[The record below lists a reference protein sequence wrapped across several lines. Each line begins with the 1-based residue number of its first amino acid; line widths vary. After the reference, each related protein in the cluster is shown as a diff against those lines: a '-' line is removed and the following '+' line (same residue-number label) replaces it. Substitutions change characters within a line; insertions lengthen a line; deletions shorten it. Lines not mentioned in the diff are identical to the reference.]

1 MASTVINNWDNQT
14 WLSSKNYINSFNK
27 FLIQNISINS
37 NSKVL
42 DIGCGR
48 GNILGSL
55 SSKLKFKKKPLG
67 IDIIDHKDRDKRI
80 NFKRIN
86 AINFSSKN
94 NQKFDFIIIK
104 QTIHLMKINEI
115 KKILNLLKK
124 KLNPNGKILIFT
136 LDTNKN
142 EIPTFK
148 TMGQK
153 LNKSLIRDMKI
164 QKIIKKLYPHLI
176 KKKFIYKVKI
186 KKINYIEMI
195 KRRYISV
202 LLPLKKKQIIQG
214 IEEIQSKH
222 RSMLRFKDKL
232 ICTILYNSS

>member
-1 MASTVINNWDNQT
+1 MASTVIKNWDNQT
-14 WLSSKNYINSFNK
+14 WLSSKSYINAFNK
-27 FLIQNISINS
+27 FLIKNISIRS
-37 NSKVL
+37 NSKFL

-55 SSKLKFKKKPLG
+55 SSKLKFNKKPLG

-80 NFKRIN
+80 NFEKIN
-86 AINFSSKN
+86 AINFSKKN
-94 NQKFDFIIIK
+94 NQKFDFIMIK
-104 QTIHLMKINEI
+104 QTIHLMNFNEI

-124 KLNPNGKILIFT
+124 MLNQNGKILIFT

-148 TMGQK
+148 TMRQK

-164 QKIIKKLYPHLI
+164 QKIIKKLYPHVI

-186 KKINYIEMI
+186 KKKNYIEMI

-202 LLPLKKKQIIQG
+202 LIPLKKKQIIQG
-214 IEEIQSKH
+214 IEEIQFKH
-222 RSMLRFKDKL
+222 GSMLRFKDKL
-232 ICTILYNSS
+232 ICTIL

>member
-1 MASTVINNWDNQT
+1 MASTVIKNWDNQT
-14 WLSSKNYINSFNK
+14 WLSSKNYINAFNK
-27 FLIQNISINS
+27 FLIKNISINS
-37 NSKVL
+37 NSKFL

-55 SSKLKFKKKPLG
+55 SSKLKFNKKPLG

-80 NFKRIN
+80 NFEKIN
-86 AINFSSKN
+86 AINFSKKN
-94 NQKFDFIIIK
+94 NQKFDFIMIK
-104 QTIHLMKINEI
+104 QTIHLMKFNEI

-124 KLNPNGKILIFT
+124 KLNQNGKILIFT

-148 TMGQK
+148 TMRQK

-164 QKIIKKLYPHLI
+164 QKIIKKLYPHVI

-186 KKINYIEMI
+186 KKKNYIEMI

-202 LLPLKKKQIIQG
+202 LIPLKKKQIFQG

-222 RSMLRFKDKL
+222 RSILRFKDKL
-232 ICTILYNSS
+232 ICTIL

>member
-1 MASTVINNWDNQT
+1 MASTVIKNWDNQT
-14 WLSSKNYINSFNK
+14 WLSSKNYINAFNK
-27 FLIQNISINS
+27 FLIKNISINS
-37 NSKVL
+37 NSKFL

-80 NFKRIN
+80 NFKRIK
-86 AINFSSKN
+86 AINFSKKN

-104 QTIHLMKINEI
+104 QTIHLMKFNEI

-124 KLNPNGKILIFT
+124 KLNQNGKILIFT

-148 TMGQK
+148 TMRQK
-153 LNKSLIRDMKI
+153 LNKSLVRDMKI

-176 KKKFIYKVKI
+176 KKKFIYEVKI
-186 KKINYIEMI
+186 KKKNYIEMI

-202 LLPLKKKQIIQG
+202 LIPLKKKQIIQ
-214 IEEIQSKH
+214 
-222 RSMLRFKDKL
+222 
-232 ICTILYNSS
+232 

>member
-1 MASTVINNWDNQT
+1 MVSTVIKNWDNQT
-14 WLSSKNYINSFNK
+14 WLSSKSYINAFNK
-27 FLIQNISINS
+27 FLIKNISIRS
-37 NSKVL
+37 NSKFL

-55 SSKLKFKKKPLG
+55 SSKLKFNKKPLG

-80 NFKRIN
+80 NFEKIN
-86 AINFSSKN
+86 AINFSKKN
-94 NQKFDFIIIK
+94 NQKFDFIMIK
-104 QTIHLMKINEI
+104 QTIHLMKFNEI

-124 KLNPNGKILIFT
+124 KLNQNGKILIFT

-148 TMGQK
+148 TMRQK

-164 QKIIKKLYPHLI
+164 QKIIKKLYPHAI

-186 KKINYIEMI
+186 KKKNYMEMI
-195 KRRYISV
+195 KKRYISV
-202 LLPLKKKQIIQG
+202 LIPLKEKQIIQG

-232 ICTILYNSS
+232 ICTIL

>member
-1 MASTVINNWDNQT
+1 MASTVIKNWDNQT
-14 WLSSKNYINSFNK
+14 WLSSKSYINAFNK
-27 FLIQNISINS
+27 FLINNISINS
-37 NSKVL
+37 NTKFL

-55 SSKLKFKKKPLG
+55 SSKLKFNKKPLG

-80 NFKRIN
+80 NFEKIN
-86 AINFSSKN
+86 AINFSKKN
-94 NQKFDFIIIK
+94 NQKFDFIMIK
-104 QTIHLMKINEI
+104 QTIHLMKSNEI

-124 KLNPNGKILIFT
+124 KLNQNGKILIFT

-148 TMGQK
+148 TMRQK

-164 QKIIKKLYPHLI
+164 QKIIKKLYPHAI

-186 KKINYIEMI
+186 KKKNYMEMI
-195 KRRYISV
+195 KKRYISV
-202 LLPLKKKQIIQG
+202 LIPLKEKQIIQG

-232 ICTILYNSS
+232 ICTIL

>member
-1 MASTVINNWDNQT
+1 MASTVIKNWDNQT

-27 FLIQNISINS
+27 FLIKNISINS

-55 SSKLKFKKKPLG
+55 NSKLKFKNKPLG

-86 AINFSSKN
+86 VINFSSRN

-104 QTIHLMKINEI
+104 QTIHLMKISEI
-115 KKILNLLKK
+115 KKILNQLKK
-124 KLNPNGKILIFT
+124 KLKSNGKILIFT
-136 LDTNKN
+136 LDADKN

-148 TMGQK
+148 TMKQK
-153 LNKSLIRDMKI
+153 LNKSLNRDLRI
-164 QKIIKKLYPHLI
+164 LKIIKRLYPHII

-186 KKINYIEMI
+186 KKKDYLEMI
-195 KRRYISV
+195 KKRYIST
-202 LLPLKKKQIIQG
+202 LAPFTKKQIVQG
-214 IEEIQSKH
+214 IEEIQLKH
-222 RSMLRFKDKL
+222 KSILKFKDKL
-232 ICTILYNSS
+232 ICIIL

>member
-1 MASTVINNWDNQT
+1 MASTVIKNWDNQT
-14 WLSSKNYINSFNK
+14 WLSSKNYINAFNK
-27 FLIQNISINS
+27 FLIKNISINS
-37 NSKVL
+37 NSKFL

-55 SSKLKFKKKPLG
+55 SSKLKFNKKPLG

-80 NFKRIN
+80 NFEKIN
-86 AINFSSKN
+86 AINFSKKN
-94 NQKFDFIIIK
+94 NQKFDFIMIK
-104 QTIHLMKINEI
+104 QTIHLMKFNEI
-115 KKILNLLKK
+115 KQILNLLKK
-124 KLNPNGKILIFT
+124 KLNQNGKILIFT

-148 TMGQK
+148 TMRQK

-186 KKINYIEMI
+186 KKKNYIEMI
-195 KRRYISV
+195 KKRYISV
-202 LLPLKKKQIIQG
+202 LIPLKKKQIIEG
-214 IEEIQSKH
+214 IAEIQSKH

-232 ICTILYNSS
+232 ICTIL

>member
-1 MASTVINNWDNQT
+1 MASTVIKNWDNQT
-14 WLSSKNYINSFNK
+14 WLSSKSYINAFNK
-27 FLIQNISINS
+27 FLIKNISIRS
-37 NSKVL
+37 NSKFL

-80 NFKRIN
+80 NFEKIN
-86 AINFSSKN
+86 AINFSKKN
-94 NQKFDFIIIK
+94 NQKFDFIMIK
-104 QTIHLMKINEI
+104 QTIHLMKFNEI

-124 KLNPNGKILIFT
+124 KLNQNGKILIFT

-148 TMGQK
+148 TMRQK

-164 QKIIKKLYPHLI
+164 QKIIKKLYPHAI

-186 KKINYIEMI
+186 KKKNYIEMI

-202 LLPLKKKQIIQG
+202 LIPLKEKQIIQG

-232 ICTILYNSS
+232 ICTIL

>member
-1 MASTVINNWDNQT
+1 MASTVIKNWDNQT
-14 WLSSKNYINSFNK
+14 WLSSKNYINAFNK
-27 FLIQNISINS
+27 FLIKNISINS
-37 NSKVL
+37 NSKFL

-86 AINFSSKN
+86 AINFPSKN
-94 NQKFDFIIIK
+94 NQKFDFIMIK
-104 QTIHLMKINEI
+104 QTIHLMKFNEI

-124 KLNPNGKILIFT
+124 KLNQNGKILIFT

-148 TMGQK
+148 TMRQK

-164 QKIIKKLYPHLI
+164 QKIIKKLYPHAI

-186 KKINYIEMI
+186 KK
-195 KRRYISV
+195 K
-202 LLPLKKKQIIQG
+202 IIW
-214 IEEIQSKH
+214 
-222 RSMLRFKDKL
+222 R
-232 ICTILYNSS
+232 

>member
-1 MASTVINNWDNQT
+1 MASTVIKNWDNQT
-14 WLSSKNYINSFNK
+14 WLSSKSYINAFNK
-27 FLIQNISINS
+27 FLIKNISIRS
-37 NSKVL
+37 NSKFL

-55 SSKLKFKKKPLG
+55 SSKLKFNKKPLG

-80 NFKRIN
+80 NFEKIN
-86 AINFSSKN
+86 AINFSKKN
-94 NQKFDFIIIK
+94 DQKFDFIMIK
-104 QTIHLMKINEI
+104 QTIHLMKFNEI
-115 KKILNLLKK
+115 KQILNLLKK
-124 KLNPNGKILIFT
+124 KLNQNGKILIFT

-148 TMGQK
+148 TMRQK

-164 QKIIKKLYPHLI
+164 QKIIKKLYPHAI

-186 KKINYIEMI
+186 KKKNYMEMI
-195 KRRYISV
+195 KKRYMSV
-202 LLPLKKKQIIQG
+202 LIPLKEKQIIQG

-232 ICTILYNSS
+232 ICTIL

>member
-1 MASTVINNWDNQT
+1 MASTVIKNWDNQT
-14 WLSSKNYINSFNK
+14 WLSSKNYINAFNK
-27 FLIQNISINS
+27 FLIKNISINS
-37 NSKVL
+37 NSKFL

-55 SSKLKFKKKPLG
+55 SSKLKFNKKPLG

-80 NFKRIN
+80 NFEKIN
-86 AINFSSKN
+86 AINFSKKN
-94 NQKFDFIIIK
+94 NQKFDFIMIK
-104 QTIHLMKINEI
+104 QTIHLMKFNEI

-124 KLNPNGKILIFT
+124 KLNQNGKILIFT

-148 TMGQK
+148 TMRQK

-164 QKIIKKLYPHLI
+164 QKIIKKLYPHAI

-186 KKINYIEMI
+186 KKKNYMEMI
-195 KRRYISV
+195 KKRYISV
-202 LLPLKKKQIIQG
+202 LIPLKEKQIIQG

-232 ICTILYNSS
+232 ICTIL

>member
-1 MASTVINNWDNQT
+1 MASTVIKNWDNQT
-14 WLSSKNYINSFNK
+14 WLSSKSYINAFNK
-27 FLIQNISINS
+27 FLIKNISIRS
-37 NSKVL
+37 NSKFL

-55 SSKLKFKKKPLG
+55 SSKLKFNKKPLG

-80 NFKRIN
+80 NFKKIN

-94 NQKFDFIIIK
+94 NQKFDFIMIK
-104 QTIHLMKINEI
+104 QTIHLMKFNEI

-124 KLNPNGKILIFT
+124 KLNQNGKILIFT

-148 TMGQK
+148 TMRQK

-164 QKIIKKLYPHLI
+164 QKIIKKLYPHAI

-186 KKINYIEMI
+186 KKKNYMEMI
-195 KRRYISV
+195 KKRYISV
-202 LLPLKKKQIIQG
+202 LIPLKEKQIIQG

-222 RSMLRFKDKL
+222 RSTLRFKDKL
-232 ICTILYNSS
+232 ICTIL

>member
-1 MASTVINNWDNQT
+1 MASTVIKNWDNQT
-14 WLSSKNYINSFNK
+14 WLSSKSYINAFNK
-27 FLIQNISINS
+27 FLIKNISIRS
-37 NSKVL
+37 NSKFL

-55 SSKLKFKKKPLG
+55 SSKLKFNKKPLG

-80 NFKRIN
+80 NFERIN
-86 AINFSSKN
+86 AINFSLKN
-94 NQKFDFIIIK
+94 NQKFDFIMIK
-104 QTIHLMKINEI
+104 QTIHLMKFNEI

-124 KLNPNGKILIFT
+124 KLNQNGKILIFT

-148 TMGQK
+148 TMRQK

-164 QKIIKKLYPHLI
+164 QKIIKKLYPHAI

-186 KKINYIEMI
+186 KKKNYMEMI
-195 KRRYISV
+195 KKRYISV
-202 LLPLKKKQIIQG
+202 LIPLKEKQIIQG

-232 ICTILYNSS
+232 ICTIL

>member
-1 MASTVINNWDNQT
+1 MASTVIKNWDNQT
-14 WLSSKNYINSFNK
+14 WLSSKNYINAFNK
-27 FLIQNISINS
+27 FLINNISINS
-37 NSKVL
+37 NSKFL

-55 SSKLKFKKKPLG
+55 CSKLKFKKKPLG

-80 NFKRIN
+80 NFEKIN
-86 AINFSSKN
+86 AINFSKKN
-94 NQKFDFIIIK
+94 NQKFDFIMIK
-104 QTIHLMKINEI
+104 QTIHLMKFNEI

-124 KLNPNGKILIFT
+124 KLNQNGKILIFS

-148 TMGQK
+148 TMRQK

-164 QKIIKKLYPHLI
+164 QKIIKKLYPHAI

-186 KKINYIEMI
+186 KKKNYMEMI
-195 KRRYISV
+195 KKRYISV
-202 LLPLKKKQIIQG
+202 LIPLKEKQIIQG

-232 ICTILYNSS
+232 ICTIL

>member
-1 MASTVINNWDNQT
+1 MASTVIKNWDNQT
-14 WLSSKNYINSFNK
+14 WLSSKNYINAFNK
-27 FLIQNISINS
+27 FLIKNISINS
-37 NSKVL
+37 NSKFL

-55 SSKLKFKKKPLG
+55 SSKLKFNKKPLG

-86 AINFSSKN
+86 AINFSLKN

-104 QTIHLMKINEI
+104 QTIHLMKFNEI

-124 KLNPNGKILIFT
+124 KLNQNGKILIFT

-148 TMGQK
+148 TMRQK

-164 QKIIKKLYPHLI
+164 QKIIKKLYPHAI

-186 KKINYIEMI
+186 KKKNYMEMI
-195 KRRYISV
+195 KKRYISV
-202 LLPLKKKQIIQG
+202 LIPLKEKQIIQG

-232 ICTILYNSS
+232 ICTIL

>member
-1 MASTVINNWDNQT
+1 MASTVIKNWDNQT
-14 WLSSKNYINSFNK
+14 WLSSKNYINAFNK
-27 FLIQNISINS
+27 FLIKNISINS
-37 NSKVL
+37 NTKFL

-86 AINFSSKN
+86 AINFPSKN
-94 NQKFDFIIIK
+94 NQKFDFIMIK
-104 QTIHLMKINEI
+104 QTIHLMKFNEI

-124 KLNPNGKILIFT
+124 KLNQNGKILIFT

-148 TMGQK
+148 TMRQK

-164 QKIIKKLYPHLI
+164 QKIIKKLYPHAI

-186 KKINYIEMI
+186 KKKNYMEMI
-195 KRRYISV
+195 KKRYISV
-202 LLPLKKKQIIQG
+202 LIPLKEKQIIQG

-232 ICTILYNSS
+232 ICTIL

>member
-1 MASTVINNWDNQT
+1 MASTVIKNWDNQT
-14 WLSSKNYINSFNK
+14 WLSSKNYINAFNK
-27 FLIQNISINS
+27 FLIKNISIRS
-37 NSKVL
+37 NSKFL

-55 SSKLKFKKKPLG
+55 SSKLKFNKKPLG

-80 NFKRIN
+80 NFEKIN
-86 AINFSSKN
+86 AINFSKKN
-94 NQKFDFIIIK
+94 NQKFDFIMIK
-104 QTIHLMKINEI
+104 QTIHLMKFNEI
-115 KKILNLLKK
+115 KQILNLLKK
-124 KLNPNGKILIFT
+124 KLNQNGKILIFT

-148 TMGQK
+148 TMRQK

-164 QKIIKKLYPHLI
+164 QKIIKKLYPHAI

-186 KKINYIEMI
+186 KKKNYMEMI
-195 KRRYISV
+195 KKRYISV
-202 LLPLKKKQIIQG
+202 LIPLKEKQIIQG

-232 ICTILYNSS
+232 ICTIL

>member
-1 MASTVINNWDNQT
+1 MVSTVIKNWDNQT
-14 WLSSKNYINSFNK
+14 WLSSKSYINAFNK
-27 FLIQNISINS
+27 FLIKNISIRS
-37 NSKVL
+37 NSKFL

-55 SSKLKFKKKPLG
+55 SSKLKFNKKPLG

-80 NFKRIN
+80 NFKRIK
-86 AINFSSKN
+86 AINFSKKN

-104 QTIHLMKINEI
+104 QTIHLMKFNEI

-124 KLNPNGKILIFT
+124 KLNQNGKILIFT

-148 TMGQK
+148 TMRQK
-153 LNKSLIRDMKI
+153 LNKSLVRDMKI

-176 KKKFIYKVKI
+176 KKKFIYEVKI
-186 KKINYIEMI
+186 KKKNYIEMI

-202 LLPLKKKQIIQG
+202 LIPLKKKQIIQG
-214 IEEIQSKH
+214 IEEIQYTHS
-222 RSMLRFKDKL
+222 SMLRFKDKL
-232 ICTILYNSS
+232 ICTIL

>member
-1 MASTVINNWDNQT
+1 M
-14 WLSSKNYINSFNK
+14 K
-27 FLIQNISINS
+27 F
-37 NSKVL
+37 
-42 DIGCGR
+42 
-48 GNILGSL
+48 
-55 SSKLKFKKKPLG
+55 
-67 IDIIDHKDRDKRI
+67 
-80 NFKRIN
+80 
-86 AINFSSKN
+86 
-94 NQKFDFIIIK
+94 
-104 QTIHLMKINEI
+104 NEI

-124 KLNPNGKILIFT
+124 KLNQNGKILIFT

-148 TMGQK
+148 KMRQK

-164 QKIIKKLYPHLI
+164 QKIIKKLYPHVI

-186 KKINYIEMI
+186 KKKNYIEMI

-202 LLPLKKKQIIQG
+202 LIPLKEKQIIQG

-232 ICTILYNSS
+232 ICTIL

>member
-1 MASTVINNWDNQT
+1 MASTVIKNWDNQT
-14 WLSSKNYINSFNK
+14 WLSSKSYINAFNK
-27 FLIQNISINS
+27 FLIKNISIRS
-37 NSKVL
+37 NSKFL

-55 SSKLKFKKKPLG
+55 SSKLKFNKKPLG

-80 NFKRIN
+80 NFEKIN
-86 AINFSSKN
+86 AINFSKKN
-94 NQKFDFIIIK
+94 NQKFDFIMIK
-104 QTIHLMKINEI
+104 QTIHLMKFNEI

-124 KLNPNGKILIFT
+124 KLNQNGKILIFT

-148 TMGQK
+148 TMRQK

-164 QKIIKKLYPHLI
+164 QKIIKKLYPHAI

-186 KKINYIEMI
+186 KKKNYMEMI
-195 KRRYISV
+195 KKRYISV
-202 LLPLKKKQIIQG
+202 LIPLKEKQIIQG

-232 ICTILYNSS
+232 ICTIL

>member
-1 MASTVINNWDNQT
+1 MASTVIKNWDNQT
-14 WLSSKNYINSFNK
+14 WLSSKSYINAFNK
-27 FLIQNISINS
+27 FLIKNISIRS
-37 NSKVL
+37 NSKFL

-55 SSKLKFKKKPLG
+55 SSKLKFNKKPLG

-80 NFKRIN
+80 NFEKIN
-86 AINFSSKN
+86 AINFSKKN
-94 NQKFDFIIIK
+94 NQKFDFIMIK
-104 QTIHLMKINEI
+104 QTIHLMKFNEI

-124 KLNPNGKILIFT
+124 KLNQNGKILIFT

-148 TMGQK
+148 TMRQK
-153 LNKSLIRDMKI
+153 LNKSLVRDMKI
-164 QKIIKKLYPHLI
+164 QKIIKKLYPHAI

-186 KKINYIEMI
+186 KKKNYMEMI
-195 KRRYISV
+195 KKRYISV
-202 LLPLKKKQIIQG
+202 LIPLKEKQIIQG

-232 ICTILYNSS
+232 ICTIL